1 MEQRPARPVR
11 QRLFARWSARFFG
24 IRTKVLAIALV
35 PSLVLLII
43 GVGATTYLVDVG
55 QHAEDYAQSQEA
67 NLGPTR
73 EMVAAIQQER
83 MLSLRRLAGED
94 VDPPALAAA
103 RTRFDNVLATLVPD
117 VEAFQDLGG
126 DTLDSTADAYNQV
139 KTALPLLRN
148 GIDAGAVSIV
158 DVYGFY
164 SKMLDGFTTLGMAM
178 VQRNAP
184 DADSA
189 IELTRNIELLHV
201 VESMSR
207 ASSLTVAAVRPEG
220 LPPALSTEYHHLVG
234 YYHSQIIFLQAELE
248 GESAQRAKD
257 ITATP
262 AWQQVTAMEDAII
275 HPEFTEPAATLVLPM
290 SVEQWRDAA
299 SEVSDQLMAFWVD
312 QNLSSQRQAA
322 QSGDSTANRSLLA
335 GSAVVVLVILTFALS
350 LLLAGRLIGRLTR
363 LRTETIALAEVQLP
377 ETMRRLGAGEPIDP
391 ENEAAHL
398 DFGDDEIGSV
408 AKAFNGAHT
417 AAVSAAITEARTREG
432 VRAVFLNIAHRSQVV
447 AHRQLEILDEAESRQ
462 ENPEMLE
469 ILFRLDHLATRQR
482 RNAENLVILGG
493 GQPGRRW
500 RRPVPLIDLARG
512 AAAET
517 LDYARVHTGRM
528 PQIFVIGSAV
538 ADLIHLLAE
547 LVDNATSFSPP
558 QARVEITGNMV
569 GKGVV
574 VEISDQGIGM
584 ALQELARA
592 NEMLASPPRFGVAA
606 LSADSRLGLFVVA
619 QLGIRHGISVR
630 LGESDYGG
638 IRAVVLIPSAVITSE
653 AVVVDYAPQYL
664 SNAPDLAGARTEI
677 PAAGVSD
684 TAANTENRSTA
695 AALDTPRPPMR
706 HAPSPATEDAR
717 PALMHRT
724 RQASISS
731 EPADSAPQPDA
742 SSEPPRTRS
751 ATQARDLFSAIENG
765 TRQGRRATPDPFP
778 SSSRLPTTPHPD
790 QQDGDGDILY
800 RK

>member
-1 MEQRPARPVR
+1 MKRRSAHPDR
-11 QRLFARWSARFFG
+11 QRRFARWSARSGG

-55 QHAEDYAQSQEA
+55 QHAKEYAQRQET

-94 VDPPALAAA
+94 VDPSALAAA
-103 RTRFDNVLATLVPD
+103 RTRFDNVLAALVPD
-117 VEAFQDLGG
+117 AKRFQDLGG
-126 DTLDSTADAYNQV
+126 TSLDSTADAYNQV
-139 KTALPLLRN
+139 KTALPLLRA
-148 GIDAGAVSIV
+148 GVDVGAVPIV
-158 DVYGFY
+158 DVYTFFG
-164 SKMLDGFTTLGMAM
+164 KMLDGFSNLGMAV

-184 DADSA
+184 DANSA
-189 IELTRNIELLHV
+189 IGLTRNIEILHV

-207 ASSLTVAAVRPEG
+207 ASSLTGAAVKPEG
-220 LPPALSTEYHHLVG
+220 LPPALSTDYHNLVG
-234 YYHSQIIFLQAELE
+234 YYHSQITFLQAEID
-248 GESAQRAKD
+248 GESAQRIKE
-257 ITATP
+257 ITTTP

-275 HPEFTEPAATLVLPM
+275 RPVFTKSATTPVLPM
-290 SVEQWRDAA
+290 SIEQWRDAA
-299 SEVSDQLMAFWVD
+299 TEVSDQLMAFWVD
-312 QNLSSQRQAA
+312 QNLRSQRQAA
-322 QSGDSTANRSLLA
+322 EYGDRTARNSLLA
-335 GSAVVVLVILTFALS
+335 GSAVVVLVVLTFALS
-350 LLLAGRLIGRLTR
+350 LLLAGRLIGRLKR

-391 ENEAAHL
+391 ETEAAHL

-447 AHRQLEILDEAESRQ
+447 AHRQLEVLDEAESKQ

-469 ILFRLDHLATRQR
+469 ILFRLDHLATRER

-500 RRPVPLIDLARG
+500 RRPVPLVDLARS

-517 LDYARVHTGRM
+517 VDYARVHTGKL

-584 ALQELARA
+584 APEDVARA
-592 NEMLASPPRFGVAA
+592 NEMLANPPHFGVAA
-606 LSADSRLGLFVVA
+606 LSVDSRLGLFVVA
-619 QLGIRHGISVR
+619 QLGVRHGISVR

-653 AVVVDYAPQYL
+653 AGGVDHAPHYL
-664 SNAPDLAGARTEI
+664 SSAPDLAGARTEVPGTGMSNI
-677 PAAGVSD
+677 
-684 TAANTENRSTA
+684 AANTENSSTA
-695 AALDTPRPPMR
+695 TALDSPRPHVQ
-706 HAPSPATEDAR
+706 HAPSLATEDDR
-717 PALMHRT
+717 PALTRRT
-724 RQASISS
+724 RQASVAP
-731 EPADSAPQPDA
+731 EPQPDV
-742 SSEPPRTRS
+742 SSEPPRSQS
-751 ATQARDLFSAIENG
+751 AAQARDLFSAIENG
-765 TRQGRRATPDPFP
+765 TRQGRRATPDPYP
-778 SSSRLPTTPHPD
+778 SSSRLPTTPPPD
-790 QQDGDGDILY
+790 RQDGDGDIFY